1 MGELE
6 ARSGL
11 QAAGEYVL
19 RDKDGNIKQTGDV
32 IEGNIERDDKG
43 NVIAFTDPNNIRH
56 VDFEVENDSPN

>member
-11 QAAGEYVL
+11 QATGEYVL

-32 IEGNIERDDKG
+32 IEGNIKRDDKG
-43 NVIAFTDPNNIRH
+43 NVIEFTDPNNIRH
-56 VDFEVENDSPN
+56 VDFEVKNDSHN

>member
-56 VDFEVENDSPN
+56 VDFEVTNDNSN

>member
-1 MGELE
+1 MGELD

-19 RDKDGNIKQTGDV
+19 RDKNGNIKQTGDV
-32 IEGNIERDDKG
+32 IEGNVERDDKG

-56 VDFEVENDSPN
+56 VDFEVTNDNSN

>member
-11 QAAGEYVL
+11 QAIGEYVL
-19 RDKDGNIKQTGDV
+19 RDKNGNIKQIGDV

-56 VDFEVENDSPN
+56 LDFEVENDGPN